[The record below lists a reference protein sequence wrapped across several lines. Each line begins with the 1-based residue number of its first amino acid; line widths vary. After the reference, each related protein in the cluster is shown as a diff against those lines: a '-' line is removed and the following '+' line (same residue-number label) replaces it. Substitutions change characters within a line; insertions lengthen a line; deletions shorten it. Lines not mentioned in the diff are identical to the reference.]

1 MWRIFAGPAILCLL
15 VSAQA
20 QENVPLKPGAGME
33 TVEANCGACH
43 SLDYPRINAP
53 FLKRQG
59 WEAVVNKTINGLQ
72 RARSNPPT
80 PRSFSTISRRTT
92 AAAFDHAQRPAA
104 FLPLADRSSP
114 AICAG
119 SEYTPLSPSPENQP
133 SQDFPYLLGCPYLYA
148 SFSKSVLKT
157 QH

>member
-1 MWRIFAGPAILCLL
+1 MWRTFAGPAILCLL

-20 QENVPLKPGAGME
+20 QENVPLKPGTGLE

-72 RARSNPPT
+72 RADQT
-80 PRSFSTISRRTT
+80 RRRQGHHRLSHGELWQRRLITRAQAVSVS
-92 AAAFDHAQRPAA
+92 AARAPLVARYLRRLRIYATMAF
-104 FLPLADRSSP
+104 
-114 AICAG
+114 
-119 SEYTPLSPSPENQP
+119 T
-133 SQDFPYLLGCPYLYA
+133 
-148 SFSKSVLKT
+148 
-157 QH
+157 